1 MKKIILFIILFIL
14 FISFGA
20 LILNA
25 YILQKNYF
33 NSKKAVVIDDVKNE
47 EVNNVTPSVYKSYS
61 KDDYDIALK
70 EKRVILLF
78 FTSNWCKECSKQN
91 DLNNEAFSELKDLGT
106 LGLNIHIL
114 DSETTTETDA
124 LAKKFGVTKENTFVI
139 LDKNGAV
146 SFKFTGELS
155 KDGLISKIKEV
166 TSK

>member
-1 MKKIILFIILFIL
+1 MFSAFCALF
-14 FISFGA
+14 
-20 LILNA
+20 LNA

-33 NSKKAVVIDDVKNE
+33 NSKNDAQVEVVQNE
-47 EVNNVTPSVYKSYS
+47 EISNSIPAIYKNYS
-61 KDDYDIALK
+61 KEDYDVALK
-70 EKRVILLF
+70 EKRVVLLF
-78 FTSNWCKECSKQN
+78 FISNWCNECSKQN
-91 DLNNEAFSELKDLGT
+91 NLNIEAFSELKDLGT

-155 KDGLISKIKEV
+155 KDELISKIKEV